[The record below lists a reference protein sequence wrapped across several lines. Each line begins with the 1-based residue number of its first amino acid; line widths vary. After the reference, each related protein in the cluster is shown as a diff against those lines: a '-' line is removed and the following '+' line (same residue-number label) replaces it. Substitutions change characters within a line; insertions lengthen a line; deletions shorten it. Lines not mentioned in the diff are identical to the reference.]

1 MYRVK
6 IKPSELPGPP
16 FYSRLFAPT
25 DKPIS
30 ADDQRLKD
38 LAWSMCDKNTGGDD
52 PFISPAYTYFGQFID
67 HDLTDED
74 RTTNPITN
82 GRLRFLNLDSV
93 YGEHPSVGG
102 DLYESDGSFRLGKPA
117 FDVPLSNCNGKP
129 VAADMRNVENSIVR
143 QLHVLFLKLHNV
155 AVRALPKIWSPA
167 RRLAKARQR
176 VCHQYQYLIRTDF
189 LPRVCHPDIYGSI
202 LHEPMIDWDDQ
213 FSIPI
218 EFSQAAFRFGHS
230 MVRSAYV
237 LQKGGHSV
245 PLETLFSDEEREK
258 PLLPERAIDWPHF
271 LDPYAS
277 SSDLAMRINTS
288 IVPPLFQVPA
298 SAGELFRIKTVDPI
312 VLPHRTLQRG
322 AASCL
327 SSGQAA
333 QKTLRACPI
342 STADPTPWAD
352 LIKCNLHEE
361 TPLWYYIL
369 LEAELNE
376 YSGLLGPVGGRIVG
390 EVIEGALLANDK
402 SYVRMFCSCWKPD
415 PWPVGNGKMQIET
428 LLDLV
433 TVINSQSE

>member
-1 MYRVK
+1 
-6 IKPSELPGPP
+6 
-16 FYSRLFAPT
+16 
-25 DKPIS
+25 
-30 ADDQRLKD
+30 
-38 LAWSMCDKNTGGDD
+38 MCDKTLAAGE

-74 RTTNPITN
+74 RTTDPITN
-82 GRLRFLNLDSV
+82 LRHSFLNLDCL
-93 YGEHPSVGG
+93 YGEHPAADG
-102 DLYESDGSFRLGKPA
+102 DLFESDGSFRLGTPA
-117 FDVPLSNCNGKP
+117 FDVPLSKCNGKP

-155 AVRALPKIWSPA
+155 AIRALPNTWSLA

-176 VCHQYQYLIRTDF
+176 VCHQYQYLVRTDF

-218 EFSQAAFRFGHS
+218 EFSRAAFRFGHS
-230 MVRSAYV
+230 MVRSEYT
-237 LQKGGHSV
+237 LQTGGASV
-245 PLETLFSDEEREK
+245 PLETLFSDDEREK
-258 PLLPERAIDWPHF
+258 PLLPERAIDWPNF

-277 SSDLAMRINTS
+277 FSDVAMRINTS

-298 SAGELFRIKTVDPI
+298 SAGELFRIKTVEPI

-333 QKTLRACPI
+333 QKKLKACPI
-342 STADPTPWAD
+342 STADSQAWAD
-352 LIKCNLHEE
+352 LVKCNLHEE

-369 LEAELNE
+369 LEAELSE
-376 YSGLLGPVGGRIVG
+376 YSGMLGPVGGRIVG
-390 EVIEGALLANDK
+390 EVLEGALLSNET
-402 SYVRMFCSCWKPD
+402 SYLRMFCPCWKPD

-433 TVINSQSE
+433 TVINSQPE